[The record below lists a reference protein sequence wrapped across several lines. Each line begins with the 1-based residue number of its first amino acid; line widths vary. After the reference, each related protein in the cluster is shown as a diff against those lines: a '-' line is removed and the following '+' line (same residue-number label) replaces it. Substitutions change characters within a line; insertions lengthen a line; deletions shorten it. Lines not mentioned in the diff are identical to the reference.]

1 MDRVGAPLGLAFRA
15 FSKGPAVTWQSPQNQ
30 EKENKQRPWRL
41 MVVVENF
48 QIVVSMP
55 MKRDRRTDLGSTSN
69 NSQLVRIVIIAVWS
83 LSSLM
88 RISPTVP

>member
-1 MDRVGAPLGLAFRA
+1 
-15 FSKGPAVTWQSPQNQ
+15 
-30 EKENKQRPWRL
+30 

-55 MKRDRRTDLGSTSN
+55 MKRDRSTDLGSTSN
-69 NSQLVRIVIIAVWS
+69 NSQLVRIVVIAVWS